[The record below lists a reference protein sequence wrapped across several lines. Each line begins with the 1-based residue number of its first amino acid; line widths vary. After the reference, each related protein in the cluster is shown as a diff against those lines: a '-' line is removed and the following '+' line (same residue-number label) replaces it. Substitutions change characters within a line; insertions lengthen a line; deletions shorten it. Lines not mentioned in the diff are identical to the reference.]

1 MKRVS
6 KFLLIFG
13 IVFLSITKIYARP
26 KTKIIVNGNDI
37 TDVAQS
43 VNKDDR
49 ILVPIRFIS
58 EALNKEVNYIDY
70 SKEVVISDV
79 SGKMTLQIGSRLI
92 ELPNGEYI
100 LSDVPAQLINDRTYV
115 PVRVIA
121 ESFNMAVSYDFPT
134 NTVTIED
141 GTPNPDDSYQIQG
154 LEDVARTIQNYT
166 IIPGKNI
173 ASRIVKSNLFIV
185 DPITKKGIING
196 KSTNLSISYTPIKAK
211 DFSIIL
217 IASYDKNGNIVTGRG
232 KKVSTKL
239 VPEVSLEG
247 VTEGAV
253 VNEKAELMPK
263 MNFIPVSLSYT
274 VLDNNTGNAKKYE
287 NKDPFAPWQFE
298 VPGGESRNVQV
309 TINAIDIDGNN
320 YISNPVN
327 FEIQTSRRFALTG
340 VKQNEVINKT
350 VKLNVNRNFDVTS
363 TRYYLGNAVGETLLK
378 EKPYG
383 EFIFNPSE
391 DLNGSYYLRSE
402 VTLPSGEILSTDKVN
417 VTIKGG
423 RRLLLQGV
431 GPNAVITGDTEL
443 SYDSNLE
450 AKSVKYIFSG
460 PQSFT
465 VTGIVG
471 GKTKFS
477 PANRKSGTY
486 KIYTEIETNKGT
498 LKSDVVSVKIHNEKI
513 FGPAPI
519 VPKNKFIEEFSPLAV
534 EAMKKTGMAASIQM
548 AQAIL
553 ETGWGQYVPVDKY
566 TGRISRNLFGI
577 KGKGS
582 AGSIISN
589 TWEEYNG
596 VLYRIDDYFRAY
608 NSVNESWNDHK
619 KLLLTKERY
628 QVFRDVMFDYIRG
641 AYAIRRAGYA
651 TDSGYPGKL
660 IKIIN
665 DNNLRKLDEVSF

>member
-1 MKRVS
+1 MKRIS

-13 IVFLSITKIYARP
+13 IIFLSISKIYARP

-70 SKEVVISDV
+70 SKEVVISDT

-154 LEDVARTIQNYT
+154 FDDVARTIQNYT

-173 ASRIVKSNLFIV
+173 APRIVKSNLFIV
-185 DPITKKGIING
+185 DPITKKGIINA
-196 KSTNLSISYTPIKAK
+196 KSTNLNISYTPVKAK

-232 KKVSTKL
+232 KKVNTKL

-253 VNEKAELMPK
+253 VYEKAELTPK
-263 MNFIPVSLSYT
+263 FNFIPVSLSYT
-274 VLDNNTGNAKKYE
+274 VLDNNSGKAKKYE

-298 VPGGESRNVQV
+298 VPGGESRDVQV
-309 TINAIDIDGNN
+309 TINAVDIDGNN

-350 VKLNVNRNFDVTS
+350 VTLNVNRNFDVTS
-363 TRYYLGNAVGETLLK
+363 TRYYLGNVAGETLLK

-383 EFIFNPSE
+383 EYIFNPSE
-391 DLNGSYYLRSE
+391 DLNGSYYLRAE
-402 VTLPSGEILSTDKVN
+402 VTLPNGEILSTDKVN

-431 GPNAVITGDTEL
+431 GPNAVITGETEL

-450 AKSVKYIFSG
+450 AKSVNYVFSG
-460 PQSFT
+460 PSSFT
-465 VTGIVG
+465 VKGIVG

-486 KIYTEIETNKGT
+486 KIYAEIETNKGK
-498 LKSDVVSVKIHNEKI
+498 LMSDVVSVKIHNEKI

-519 VPKNKFIEEFSPLAV
+519 VQKNKFIEEFSPLAI
-534 EAMKKTGMAASIQM
+534 EAMNKTGMAASIQM

-628 QVFRDVMFDYIRG
+628 QIFRDVMFDYVRG

>member
-1 MKRVS
+1 M
-6 KFLLIFG
+6 
-13 IVFLSITKIYARP
+13 
-26 KTKIIVNGNDI
+26 
-37 TDVAQS
+37 
-43 VNKDDR
+43 
-49 ILVPIRFIS
+49 
-58 EALNKEVNYIDY
+58 
-70 SKEVVISDV
+70 
-79 SGKMTLQIGSRLI
+79 
-92 ELPNGEYI
+92 
-100 LSDVPAQLINDRTYV
+100 
-115 PVRVIA
+115 
-121 ESFNMAVSYDFPT
+121 
-134 NTVTIED
+134 
-141 GTPNPDDSYQIQG
+141 
-154 LEDVARTIQNYT
+154 
-166 IIPGKNI
+166 
-173 ASRIVKSNLFIV
+173 FIV
-185 DPITKKGIING
+185 DPITKKGIINA
-196 KSTNLSISYTPIKAK
+196 KSTNLNISYTPVKAK

-232 KKVSTKL
+232 KKVNTKL

-247 VTEGAV
+247 VMEGAV
-253 VNEKAELMPK
+253 VYEKAELTPK
-263 MNFIPVSLSYT
+263 FNFIPVSLSYT
-274 VLDNNTGNAKKYE
+274 VLDNNSGKAKKYE

-309 TINAIDIDGNN
+309 TINAVDIDGNN

-340 VKQNEVINKT
+340 VKQNEVVNKT
-350 VKLNVNRNFDVTS
+350 VTLNVNRNFDVTS
-363 TRYYLGNAVGETLLK
+363 TRYYIGNVAGETLLK

-383 EFIFNPSE
+383 EYIFNPSE
-391 DLNGSYYLRSE
+391 DLNGSYYLRAE
-402 VTLPSGEILSTDKVN
+402 VTLPNGEILSTDKVN

-431 GPNAVITGDTEL
+431 GPNAVITGETEL

-450 AKSVKYIFSG
+450 AKSVNYVFSG
-460 PQSFT
+460 PSSFT
-465 VTGIVG
+465 VKGIVG

-486 KIYTEIETNKGT
+486 NIYAEIETNKGK

-519 VPKNKFIEEFSPLAV
+519 VQKSKFIEEFSPLAI
-534 EAMKKTGMAASIQM
+534 EAMNKTGMAASIQM

-628 QVFRDVMFDYIRG
+628 QIFRDVMFDYVRG